1 MPGILQDSMGIMD
14 VLPAGLM
21 VIIGLV
27 AMKVIMDMV
36 MGSPHRQ

>member
-1 MPGILQDSMGIMD
+1 MPGILQDSLGIMD

-21 VIIGLV
+21 AIMGLV

-36 MGSPHRQ
+36 MDRPHHQ

>member
-21 VIIGLV
+21 
-27 AMKVIMDMV
+27 AMMGILAMVVIMDMA
-36 MGSPHRQ
+36 MDRPHRK

>member
-1 MPGILQDSMGIMD
+1 MPGSLQDSMGIMD

-21 VIIGLV
+21 VIMGLV

-36 MGSPHRQ
+36 MDSPHRQ